1 MTDVGAPA
9 AKGAAPA
16 FAVKPLS
23 PDESATGRRRLATP
37 TAGLRRWWRR
47 GALGQRWRRLRAAW
61 GRSLRLRVL
70 AVTTI
75 VGILALLLISA
86 YLSERVRDTLYEQRV
101 DEALSDAATR
111 TGLVQQQFDASTAST
126 PALVQTVAN
135 DIVRRTQSSGSGAVG
150 TLLRRSP
157 TETPVTS
164 LITFTVGTSVDLS
177 PDLRSAV
184 RDTGAQHW
192 QAVELGPAG
201 SGRPGIVV
209 GSAVFPPVVGPYEL
223 YFVYSLEPEEA
234 TVVLIQQTLAL
245 AALVLLGLLAAMAL
259 YLTRQVLG
267 PVQLA
272 ARTAERLASGH
283 LDERMTTKG
292 HDELALLGRSFNEMA
307 DSLQEQFERLAGL
320 SVVQQQFVSDV
331 SHELRTPLTTIRM
344 ASEMIYDARGDFDAV
359 TRRSAELLHTQVD
372 RFEALLAD
380 LLEISRFDAGA
391 AILDVEHLDVRTVV
405 RRAVDLAAPL
415 AERTG
420 AHLVVEQPE
429 EACRAD
435 IDPRRV
441 ERVLRNLLANAI
453 EHAEGRGIEVVVRAD
468 SRAVAISVVDHGVGM
483 TARQSEQ
490 VFDRFWRG
498 DPSRAR
504 TIGGTGLG
512 LAIALEDARLHG
524 GDLEAWGSPG
534 VGATFRL
541 TLPRRAGVK
550 VTHSPGP
557 LVREEEVPE
566 LPNQLLGPSPASVPD
581 LDATH
586 QETR

>member
-1 MTDVGAPA
+1 MTAGGAPVA
-9 AKGAAPA
+9 TPAP
-16 FAVKPLS
+16 
-23 PDESATGRRRLATP
+23 GRRGP
-37 TAGLRRWWRR
+37 TALTAGVRRWWRR
-47 GALGQRWRRLRAAW
+47 GALGQRLRRLRVAW
-61 GRSLRLRVL
+61 GSSLRLRVL
-70 AVTTI
+70 AVTTV
-75 VGILALLLISA
+75 VGIVALVLISA

-101 DEALSDAATR
+101 DEALADAATR

-177 PDLRSAV
+177 PDLRAAV
-184 RDTGAQHW
+184 RETGAQHW

-201 SGRPGIVV
+201 SDRPGIVV
-209 GSAVFPPVVGPYEL
+209 GSVVAPPVVGPYEL

-292 HDELALLGRSFNEMA
+292 RDELALLGRSFNEMA

-420 AHLVVEQPE
+420 SHLSVEQPE

-468 SRAVAISVVDHGVGM
+468 ARAVAISVVDHGVGM
-483 TARQSEQ
+483 TTRQSEQ

-541 TLPRRAGVK
+541 TLPRRAGVR
-550 VTHSPGP
+550 VVHSPGP
-557 LVREEEVPE
+557 LVREEVVPE

-581 LDATH
+581 LAGTP
-586 QETR
+586 EEAR

>member
-1 MTDVGAPA
+1 MTSPGQARTAASEVASTPA
-9 AKGAAPA
+9 
-16 FAVKPLS
+16 S
-23 PDESATGRRRLATP
+23 
-37 TAGLRRWWRR
+37 TARPPGPVARTRRWWRR
-47 GALGQRWRRLRAAW
+47 SAVRRRSLRLRAAW

-70 AVTTI
+70 AVTTV
-75 VGILALLLISA
+75 VGILALVLISA

-101 DEALSDAATR
+101 QEALSDAATR

-126 PALVQTVAN
+126 PAQVQTVVN

-150 TLLRRSP
+150 TMLRRSP
-157 TETPVTS
+157 GDTGSTS
-164 LITFTVGTSVDLS
+164 LLPFTFGTAVELSGQLRASVGE
-177 PDLRSAV
+177 
-184 RDTGAQHW
+184 TGTQHW
-192 QAVELGPAG
+192 QAVELDLADGAA
-201 SGRPGIVV
+201 PGIVV
-209 GSAVFPPVVGPYEL
+209 GSVVSPPVVGPYEL
-223 YFVYSLEPEEA
+223 YFVYSLQNEEN

-245 AALVLLGLLAAMAL
+245 AALALLGLLAAMAL

-272 ARTAERLASGH
+272 ARSAERLAAGH
-283 LDERMTTKG
+283 LDERMTTRG
-292 HDELALLGRSFNEMA
+292 RDELALLGRSFNEMA

-320 SVVQQQFVSDV
+320 SALQQQFVSDV

-344 ASEMIYDARGDFDAV
+344 ASEMLYDARRDFDPV

-415 AERTG
+415 AERSGTSL
-420 AHLVVEQPE
+420 AVEMPP

-453 EHAEGRGIEVVVRAD
+453 EHAEGRGIEVVVVAD
-468 SRAVAISVVDHGVGM
+468 PRAVSISVIDHGVGM
-483 TARQSEQ
+483 TARQTEQ
-490 VFDRFWRG
+490 VFDRFWRA

-504 TIGGTGLG
+504 TLGGTGLG
-512 LAIALEDARLHG
+512 LAISLEDARLHA

-541 TLPRRAGVK
+541 TLPRRAGVTI
-550 VTHSPGP
+550 THSPGP
-557 LVREEEVPE
+557 LARTEAEPE
-566 LPNQLLGPSPASVPD
+566 APNELLGPSPASVPG
-581 LDATH
+581 LDGVLAAERTI
-586 QETR
+586 EEVR

>member
-1 MTDVGAPA
+1 MIDPGAS
-9 AKGAAPA
+9 AAPA
-16 FAVKPLS
+16 EA
-23 PDESATGRRRLATP
+23 SAPGRPRLATL

-47 GALGQRWRRLRAAW
+47 GALGQRWRRLRTAW

-177 PDLRSAV
+177 PDLREAV
-184 RDTGAQHW
+184 RETGTQHW
-192 QAVELGPAG
+192 QAVELGPTG

-209 GSAVFPPVVGPYEL
+209 GSVVAPPVVGPYEL

-292 HDELALLGRSFNEMA
+292 RDELALLGRSFNEMA

-405 RRAVDLAAPL
+405 RSAVDLAAPL

-420 AHLVVEQPE
+420 AHLVIEQPE

-453 EHAEGRGIEVVVRAD
+453 EHAEARGIEVVVRAD
-468 SRAVAISVVDHGVGM
+468 SRAVSISVVDHGVGM

-557 LVREEEVPE
+557 LEREEEVPE
-566 LPNQLLGPSPASVPD
+566 VPNQLLGPSPASVPD
-581 LDATH
+581 LDVTH

>member
-1 MTDVGAPA
+1 MTGPGAAVATPAPA
-9 AKGAAPA
+9 
-16 FAVKPLS
+16 
-23 PDESATGRRRLATP
+23 RRRLAALTG
-37 TAGLRRWWRR
+37 GLRRWWRR

-70 AVTTI
+70 AVTTV

-101 DEALSDAATR
+101 DEALADAATR

-177 PDLRSAV
+177 PDLRAAV
-184 RDTGAQHW
+184 RETGTQHW

-201 SGRPGIVV
+201 SDRPGIVV
-209 GSAVFPPVVGPYEL
+209 GSVVAPPVVGPYEL

-272 ARTAERLASGH
+272 ARTAERLASGY

-292 HDELALLGRSFNEMA
+292 RDELALLGRSFNEMA

-344 ASEMIYDARGDFDAV
+344 ASEMIYDARGDFDPV

-420 AHLVVEQPE
+420 AHLRVEQPE
-429 EACRAD
+429 DACRAD

-468 SRAVAISVVDHGVGM
+468 ARAVAISVVDHGVGM
-483 TARQSEQ
+483 TARQCEQ

-541 TLPRRAGVK
+541 TLPRRAGVT

-557 LVREEEVPE
+557 LAREEVVPE

-581 LDATH
+581 LAGTPEE
-586 QETR
+586 QR